1 MNNPRAQIIGT
12 PIRYEVDGV
21 TDDLQTA
28 GLGAEGLR
36 AFPPSF
42 ADPLRPT
49 PRELRRRAIYMN
61 YRGLTDMTGGGGF
74 GCLFAPPES
83 TRVAGIEYIFA
94 MRTPDGS
101 ATTTGML
108 QIPRGFDP
116 RNPVAVVVASSGSR
130 GIYGA
135 LPTAAEWGLRHGW
148 AVIHSDK
155 GTGTGIFDPG
165 RGCGIRI
172 DGTLTGPDDPLVTFA
187 PSGPSLERLKAD
199 RPFSVLFKHANSGL
213 NLEAHWGEYLLQAI
227 DAAFQLLNC
236 EYPHLRHPLTPER
249 SLIIASGISNGG
261 AAVLRAVERDQAG
274 WVDAAVVSEP
284 NAAVSGLTDGLVV
297 KSGDHRHERFGA
309 SLYDYATQHLLLQ
322 PCALLAEA
330 ERSAH
335 VRNAIESRRE
345 GLEQWCR
352 DLAEAGV
359 LAGAS
364 PIALAR
370 DARHRLLD
378 SAVLPEALA
387 IGHLNI
393 IASLWPA
400 ITVSYAS
407 AYARLAPD
415 ELPCGVSFAATDAG
429 GIPRALAD
437 DELARVFSDGT
448 GIAPTAGINL
458 IAPGRTHQPRSVG
471 NGNAMLAICLRSL
484 HSRWTDT
491 GQDAELSSTGEM
503 RAVGRRISLG
513 ERQIAMT
520 AQLHDCP
527 VIILHGRADALI
539 PVNHASRAYYAVHQ
553 SRESADSNL
562 RYYEVQHGQHFDAF
576 LALPDL
582 AQRYVPLQPHLLRAM
597 DLMAARLGSGGKLP
611 PSQVVR
617 SRPRGIQAGTVP
629 PLSREN
635 LGEVRDRPGADA
647 ILFEGHTLHVPD

>member
-1 MNNPRAQIIGT
+1 MNNPNAEIIGT
-12 PIRYEVDGV
+12 PIRYELDGV

-28 GLGAEGLR
+28 GLGADGLR
-36 AFPPSF
+36 ASPPGF
-42 ADPLRPT
+42 ADPLRPS

-74 GCLFAPPES
+74 GSLFGPPGG
-83 TRVAGIEYIFA
+83 TRVAGIEYLFA
-94 MRTPDGS
+94 MRTPDGT
-101 ATTTGML
+101 AATTGML
-108 QIPRGFDP
+108 QIPHGFDP
-116 RNPVAVVVASSGSR
+116 RNPVAVAVASSGSR

-172 DGTLTGPDDPLVTFA
+172 DGTLTGTDDPLVTFA

-199 RPFSVLFKHANSGL
+199 RPFSLLFKHANSGL
-213 NLEAHWGEYLLQAI
+213 NVEARWGEYLLQAI

-236 EYPHLRHPLTPER
+236 EYPHLRRHLTPER

-261 AAVLRAVERDQAG
+261 AAVLRAVERDNSG
-274 WVDAAVVSEP
+274 WIDAAVVLEP
-284 NAAVSGLTDGLVV
+284 NAAVSGFTEGLVV
-297 KSGDHRHERFGA
+297 KSGEHRHERFGA

-330 ERSAH
+330 ERSIQ
-335 VRNAIESRRE
+335 VRNAIEGRRE

-352 DLAEAGV
+352 DLAEAGA

-364 PIALAR
+364 PMALAH

-378 SAVLPEALA
+378 GAILPQALQ

-429 GIPRALAD
+429 GIPRALAE
-437 DELARVFSDGT
+437 DELARAFSDGT
-448 GIAPTAGINL
+448 GIAPTAGIHL
-458 IAPGRTHQPRSVG
+458 IAPDPTHRPRSVD
-471 NGNAMLAICLRSL
+471 NADAMLAIGLRSM
-484 HSRWTDT
+484 HTRWTGT
-491 GQDAELSSTGEM
+491 GRDAEPSATGETP
-503 RAVGRRISLG
+503 AIGRRISIG
-513 ERQIAMT
+513 EQQIAMT
-520 AQLHDCP
+520 AHLHNCP
-527 VIILHGRADALI
+527 VVILHGRADALI
-539 PVNHASRAYYAVHQ
+539 PVNHTSRAYYAVNQ
-553 SRESADSNL
+553 SRERADSNL
-562 RYYEVQHGQHFDAF
+562 RYYEVEHGQHFDAF

-582 AQRYVPLQPHLLRAM
+582 AQRYVPLQPHLLGAM
-597 DLMAARLGSGGKLP
+597 DLVAARLGSSAPLP

-617 SRPRGIQAGTVP
+617 SRPRGSQAGTVP

-635 LGEVRDRPGADA
+635 LGDVRDRPGADA
-647 ILFEGHTLHVPD
+647 IVFDGHTLHVPD